1 MRTEDQ
7 IKRKRNELASQLKS
21 AEADLANLM
30 LSNPESEG
38 KIDRLRS
45 KAEQLESMVMMLEWV
60 LNEPSGAYH
69 T

>member
-7 IKRKRNELASQLKS
+7 IKRKRNELVVQLKS
-21 AEADLANLM
+21 AEADLANL
-30 LSNPESEG
+30 LQSNPESEG

-45 KAEQLESMVMMLEWV
+45 KTEQLESMVMMLEWV